1 MTLRRYNGFIVDLRG
16 GVNQGDIIKQKAA
29 GSILSSRMNI
39 AIKFVKYYT

>member
-16 GVNQGDIIKQKAA
+16 GVNQGDIFKQKAA

-39 AIKFVKYYT
+39 AIKLVKYYT